1 MLKIIS
7 EIGINHNGDFRLI
20 EELIRQSSVGGAD
33 FAKFQ
38 LYDSMRV
45 FGDDSR
51 KKNEFTFAQVKLIKE
66 ICDAYDIEFFASVFD
81 EEKINW
87 CQELKVNYFKIASR
101 TLKKEPALTKTIVD
115 TGVETFISLGQW
127 DQEVLPYRESN
138 VRYFNCISKYP
149 TSVLELSKNSYRNYD
164 STIIGFSD
172 HSYGI
177 ANCLHH
183 ISLGANYIEKHFTLD
198 KSASGNDHIG
208 SMDLNEL
215 KLLSELGR
223 QIFLIRKLTS

>member
-20 EELIRQSSVGGAD
+20 EELVRQSSIGGAD

-38 LYDSMRV
+38 LYDSVRV

-51 KKNEFTFAQVKLIKE
+51 KKNEFSFAQVKLIKE

-81 EEKINW
+81 EEKISW
-87 CQELKVNYFKIASR
+87 CQELKVNYFKVASR
-101 TLKKEPALTKTIVD
+101 TLKKEPALTKAIID
-115 TGVETFISLGQW
+115 TGIETFASLGQW
-127 DQEVLPYRESN
+127 EQDTLPHLETN

-149 TSVLELSKNSYRNYD
+149 TSILDFNKNAYRNYD
-164 STIIGFSD
+164 LKIVGFSD

-183 ISLGANYIEKHFTLD
+183 ISLGASYIEKHFTLD
-198 KSASGNDHIG
+198 KSATGNDHIG

-215 KLLSELGR
+215 KILNDLGR
-223 QIFLIRKLTS
+223 QVFLIKKLTS